1 MILFGSEYAG
11 PAKYFS
17 ILSRYLV
24 DDIVCVANSITNNIY
39 IKYGLQYINGLDE
52 IPYDPTL
59 IIFGRCFGLRLDK
72 KLHEWGTNKGIP
84 VVSIIDHWSWYLDG
98 YMMDGKVN
106 LPDHIL
112 VNDDLAYDD
121 CINEGIPADRLL
133 VVGNPVLEEL
143 ILTEKKNYV
152 DRSKLRRNYSFPEKR
167 LIVFISEDLRDDS
180 HIVKHINAIDE
191 YFVLDEIIKLIL
203 PSDHLIIKMHP
214 SEKIDKYDSYLS
226 KSVTVVDTMD
236 VHNLNQV
243 ADVVIG
249 MGSILLLELAMLRK
263 DVISFCPNAN
273 NRFVGDRLKATINV
287 KNVQE
292 LREILLNPRE
302 VSGDFKKKF
311 IGSGRRI
318 AHIIKEMQKI
328 AK

>member
-11 PAKYFS
+11 PAKYFA

-98 YMMDGKVN
+98 YMIDGIVN

-112 VNDDLAYDD
+112 VNDNLAYDD
-121 CINEGIPADRLL
+121 CVNEGIPADRLF
-133 VVGNPVLEEL
+133 VAGNPVLEEL
-143 ILTEKKNYV
+143 ILTGKKKYI
-152 DRSKLRRNYSFPEKR
+152 DKSKLRSNYSFPEKR
-167 LIVFISEDLRDDS
+167 LIVFISEDLRDDF
-180 HIVKHINAIDE
+180 HIDKDINSIDE

-214 SEKIDKYDSYLS
+214 SEKSDKYDGYLS
-226 KSVTVVDTMD
+226 ESVTVVGKMD

-263 DVISFCPNAN
+263 DVISFCPNTN
-273 NRFVGDRLKATINV
+273 NRFVGDRLKATIIV

-302 VSGDFKKKF
+302 VSGDFKNKF

-318 AHIIKEMQKI
+318 AHIIKEMQNIEK
-328 AK
+328 